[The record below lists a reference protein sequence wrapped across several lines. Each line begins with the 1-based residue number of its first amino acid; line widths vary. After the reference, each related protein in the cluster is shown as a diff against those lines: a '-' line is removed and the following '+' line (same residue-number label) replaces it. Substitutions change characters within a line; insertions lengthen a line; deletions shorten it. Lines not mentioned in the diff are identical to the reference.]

1 MLKKIS
7 IKKLYPL
14 ALAEGEGVGTA
25 YEYYAKRLLLS
36 RWLADR
42 EPPHNILIAGLPQK
56 YGASMDF
63 LLLGAELNAELT
75 IVDERPQAITR
86 CKTAFEELQKSNGMA
101 YLAPHYLL
109 TEDIVK
115 LPGLSDDFDLAL
127 SSEVLQRLPEEN
139 QLNYMTRILQLASKA
154 ALFTPNGDN
163 PSHTSLSGLS
173 GLQLGELELLSKQ
186 VLQSIGV
193 NPARDSLW
201 TGYVDMPPFPPGMTR
216 TEDQREH
223 ATSGTGEAIAMWG
236 LANYARI
243 EQWLPHG
250 WRRNKSHIVYSFL
263 DNSQR

>member
-75 IVDERPQAITR
+75 IVDERPQAILR
-86 CKTAFEELQKSNGMA
+86 CKTALEELQQSGEIG
-101 YLAPHYLL
+101 YLNPNYLL
-109 TEDIVK
+109 TQDILN
-115 LPGLSDDFDLAL
+115 LPELSNDFDLAL
-127 SSEVLQRLPEEN
+127 SSEILQRLPEDN
-139 QLNYMTRILQLASKA
+139 RLNYMARTLQLALRT

-186 VLQSIGV
+186 VLQSEGV
-193 NPARDSLW
+193 NPARDSLS

-236 LANYARI
+236 LANYAHMER
-243 EQWLPHG
+243 WLPHG

-263 DNSQR
+263 DSSQR